1 MLSYLWLGFIVAAY
15 VAAVLAWFAGDGEV
29 FSRVMQSAFDMAE
42 TAAKLSL
49 GLIGLLAF
57 WLGLFRVAEHAGLI
71 EKLGKLFEPLFRRL
85 MPEVPKDHPAQGAIT
100 LNLAANAL
108 GLDNAATPLGI
119 KAMRSLQTLNPSRD
133 TASNA
138 QILFLV
144 LNTSSVTL
152 LPVTIFMYRAQ
163 QGAAEPA
170 SVFVPILL
178 ATMASTFA
186 GLLVV
191 GIWQRLRLWD
201 PVVLAYFGAFSAVVG
216 FAMLGLTQLHGSE
229 LSRVSTEFGNF
240 ALLTIVVL
248 FLVAGARRKIDV
260 YSRFIEGARQGFGV
274 AIRILPYLVAML
286 VAIAMLRASGV
297 LDLVLGAVAQ
307 GASALGLDTRFVEAL
322 PVGLMKPFSGS
333 GARALWIELMQ
344 THGVDAFPAMVG
356 AIMQGSTETTFY
368 VLAVYL
374 GAVGVKKTR
383 HAIPCAL
390 VADLT
395 GIICA
400 IALAYWFFA

>member
-1 MLSYLWLGFIVAAY
+1 MLSYLWVGFIVIAY
-15 VAAVLAWFAGDGEV
+15 LAAVFAWFGGDGEA
-29 FSRVMQSAFDMAE
+29 FSKVMQAAFDMAD
-42 TAAKLSL
+42 TAAELAL

-71 EKLGKLFEPLFRRL
+71 EKLGKTFEPLFRRL
-85 MPEVPKDHPAQGAIT
+85 MPEVPKNHPAQGAVT

-119 KAMRSLQTLNPSRD
+119 KAMKSLQSLNTSQD

-152 LPVTIFMYRAQ
+152 LPVTIFLYRAQ
-163 QGAAEPA
+163 QGATEPA
-170 SVFVPILL
+170 SVFLPILL
-178 ATMASTFA
+178 ATSASTFA
-186 GLLVV
+186 GLLAV
-191 GIWQRLRLWD
+191 GMWQRLRLWD
-201 PVVLAYFGAFSAVVG
+201 PVVLAYFAGFSTFIGA
-216 FAMLGLTQLHGSE
+216 AMLGLSQLQGAE
-229 LSRVSTEFGNF
+229 LSRISTEFGNF
-240 ALLTIVVL
+240 ILLSTVVL
-248 FLVAGARRKIDV
+248 FVLAGTHKKIDV

-274 AIRILPYLVAML
+274 ALRILPYLVAML

-297 LDLVLGAVAQ
+297 MDMLLGAIAQ
-307 GASALGLDTRFVEAL
+307 AASAIGLDTRFVEAI

-344 THGVDAFPAMVG
+344 SHGVDAFPAMVG

-374 GAVGVKKTR
+374 GAVGIRKTR

-390 VADLT
+390 IADIT
-395 GIICA
+395 GVVSA
-400 IALAYWFFA
+400 ILLAYWFFA